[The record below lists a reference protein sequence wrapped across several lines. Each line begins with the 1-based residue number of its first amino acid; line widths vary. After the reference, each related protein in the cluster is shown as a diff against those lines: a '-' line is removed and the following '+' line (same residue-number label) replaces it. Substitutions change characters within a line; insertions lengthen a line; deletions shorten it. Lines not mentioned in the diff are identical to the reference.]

1 MRYNPMVALKAA
13 QAANM
18 PGKSSTDD
26 DSHIDNTS
34 DYETLK
40 LDNNKT

>member
-1 MRYNPMVALKAA
+1 MKAA

-18 PGKSSTDD
+18 LGKSSTDED
-26 DSHIDNTS
+26 THIDNTS

-40 LDNNKT
+40 IASNKS